1 MRHSD
6 RASRRPHL
14 LLCVILLCLMVAP
27 LAGVVHAGRSL
38 PAASSEPGGATD
50 DDLPSFQTSGDAEQA
65 LADRYAPVV
74 YLRQVNTNI
83 CDMENEGFDP
93 VSVEFVLGQP
103 DIPLMD
109 TVNGRPSG
117 SRRSVAE
124 SPVAADL
131 YGLDE
136 PHFLDFP
143 GSPVRP
149 RCDYRRYFATRLA
162 GGEVEHVAYAHI
174 YLEPETDELTIQY
187 WLFYYF
193 NDWNNSH
200 EGDWEMVML
209 FFDATTVEEALTQE
223 PTRTVYAQHG
233 GGERADWDDDKLS
246 KEDGHPVVYVARGA
260 HASFY
265 EQHTYLGLVENG
277 TGLGCE
283 TTKGPHRRIA
293 LDAVVIPH
301 EPAGADDQFA
311 WLNFTGRWGE
321 FRRSEWNGPTGPNA
335 KTSWTAPVTWAD
347 RTRDSSLIVPE
358 FEGFGQAPVELFCGV
373 VGAGSRVLVAFT
385 RTPAMVVGALGL
397 TLVAIGWT
405 YSVTSSSVRR
415 AHGYYRRYLRTFGL
429 IGAMLIP
436 FGYLV
441 AILQTLAFHVP
452 PIEPLVG
459 MTQRFPGVRIFVI
472 LALGSMQ
479 AVLAIVV
486 VAPTVIWTMSQIR
499 RGHVPGVLE
508 AYQHGVR
515 EIVPIFVTRVRV
527 AVRIIMRALTIVG
540 LPHAIRQVIQATFI
554 AQAIV
559 HDRDD
564 PEQAI
569 VDSARA
575 ADVNLPRTV
584 LTQVVLN
591 VLTLLTGPLVTILL
605 LLLIPSRPLE
615 LINFISS
622 LIFAFVYPFGV
633 IGMTLLYFELRG
645 DATVGVEHVLPEGT
659 VPVGTV

>member
-1 MRHSD
+1 VSGVLLVCVLVMLLTGAVQADDATSAPISTTAPTIRDD
-6 RASRRPHL
+6 RP
-14 LLCVILLCLMVAP
+14 
-27 LAGVVHAGRSL
+27 
-38 PAASSEPGGATD
+38 E
-50 DDLPSFQTSGDAEQA
+50 FQTNAGSEQE
-65 LADRYAPVV
+65 LADRYAPIV
-74 YLRQVNTNI
+74 YLRQVNNDI
-83 CDMENEGFDP
+83 CDTENEGFDP

-103 DIPLMD
+103 DIPLLD
-109 TVNGRPSG
+109 TENGRPTG
-117 SRRSVAE
+117 ARRTIAE
-124 SPVAADL
+124 SPTAADL
-131 YGLDE
+131 YGLDQ

-149 RCDYRRYFATRLA
+149 RCDYRRYVAARVAA
-162 GGEVEHVAYAHI
+162 GGVEYVAYAHI
-174 YLEPETDELTIQY
+174 YHEPDTDELALQY

-209 FFDATTVEEALTQE
+209 FFDATTVEEALAQE

-293 LDAVVIPH
+293 LEAVVVPH
-301 EPAGADDQFA
+301 APTGPEDQFA
-311 WLNFTGRWGE
+311 WLGFTGRWGE

-335 KTSWTAPVTWAD
+335 KTSWAAPVSWAD
-347 RTRDSSLIVPE
+347 GVRDTSLIVPE
-358 FEGFGQAPVELFCGV
+358 FEGFGQAPVGLFCGAV
-373 VGAGSRVLVAFT
+373 AGGSWVLVAFS
-385 RTPAMVVGALGL
+385 RTPVLVVGGIGLVLVALGW
-397 TLVAIGWT
+397 V
-405 YSVTSSSVRR
+405 YSTSSASVRR
-415 AHGYYRRYLRTFGL
+415 AHQYYRRHLRTFGF

-436 FGYLV
+436 AGYIV
-441 AILQTLAFHVP
+441 AILQTLAFQVP

-479 AVLAIVV
+479 AVLAIVF

-499 RGHVPGVLE
+499 DGRVPGVLE
-508 AYQHGVR
+508 AYRHGVR
-515 EIVPIFVTRVRV
+515 EIVPIFLTRVQV
-527 AVRIIMRALTIVG
+527 TVRIILRALTIVG
-540 LPHAIRQVIQATFI
+540 LPRAIRQIIQATFI

-559 HDRDD
+559 HERDD
-564 PEQAI
+564 PDEA
-569 VDSARA
+569 VRDSARA
-575 ADVNLPRTV
+575 ADVNLTRTV

-591 VLTLLTGPLVTILL
+591 VITLLTGPLVTIVLL
-605 LLLIPSRPLE
+605 LAIPSRPLD

-622 LIFAFVYPFGV
+622 FIFAFLYPFGV
-633 IGMTLLYFELRG
+633 IGMTLLYFELRPEPG
-645 DATVGVEHVLPEGT
+645 NVAVEPIELAR
-659 VPVGTV
+659 